1 MDFLPAGKVLDYA
14 LIDTAWQKTLR
25 EAVKDEFM
33 KELCSNYFIENAEN
47 KDAIE
52 DAINSVDTIL
62 PNIDAIV
69 VELYNSRYY
78 EKPLPKPTSKDAL
91 LVRTIINKAGREKQK
106 MDLVL
111 EVPLRFEIRKGKN
124 NEMLYHPVPS
134 QDQSDVS
141 IRNSFGFNISKV
153 QNVYVGKTLEVTK
166 SGYLE
171 TITDYCWRL
180 SVTDSSEQTVIQE
193 AKLGEMFMVDA
204 SMGDLKGVKELGLNP
219 LGFQVKI
226 VGDQYGNVDKIQV
239 KLKIMGLP
247 FVVGNS
253 KDGPVGYFENPLA
266 YTDAVLQYK
275 YGNKNMDLYIS
286 CQVRTFIGA
295 DYSIN
300 VETSNVKL
308 GMQNGAFAPEEL
320 ILSNSIS
327 NKIVIESP
335 GKVE

>member
-1 MDFLPAGKVLDYA
+1 
-14 LIDTAWQKTLR
+14 
-25 EAVKDEFM
+25 
-33 KELCSNYFIENAEN
+33 
-47 KDAIE
+47 
-52 DAINSVDTIL
+52 
-62 PNIDAIV
+62 
-69 VELYNSRYY
+69 
-78 EKPLPKPTSKDAL
+78 
-91 LVRTIINKAGREKQK
+91 
-106 MDLVL
+106 
-111 EVPLRFEIRKGKN
+111 
-124 NEMLYHPVPS
+124 
-134 QDQSDVS
+134 
-141 IRNSFGFNISKV
+141 
-153 QNVYVGKTLEVTK
+153 
-166 SGYLE
+166 
-171 TITDYCWRL
+171 
-180 SVTDSSEQTVIQE
+180 
-193 AKLGEMFMVDA
+193 
-204 SMGDLKGVKELGLNP
+204 
-219 LGFQVKI
+219 
-226 VGDQYGNVDKIQV
+226 
-239 KLKIMGLP
+239 MGLP